1 MNLNLKTTAIAF
13 AIAVILP
20 GMSFAA
26 GYPNKTITFICPYSA
41 GGGGDTASRMIA
53 KIAGDIMGVK
63 INVENKTGGGATIG
77 IGAVSKAKP
86 DGYTVGF
93 VSTSP
98 ITIRPHMM
106 KAPYHPLK
114 DLTYISQF
122 VASNQPLVV
131 KKDSSFKSLK
141 DVITYAK
148 ANPGKLKWSTSVQR
162 GGPHVAVEAMFKAEG
177 AKATFVPFKGGSKVL
192 AALLGGTIDVA
203 MIAEGNK
210 ATLDGQ
216 TRILAEGTPMKNPVT
231 PSAPILTEAG
241 YPIAPAIFFG
251 VAGPAGLPKDVL
263 NKWDQVMAK
272 VVQSDEFKK
281 LAAARKWTLDFAGHA
296 AFTETVK
303 RDYSAAKTTIAKIGM
318 K

>member
-114 DLTYISQF
+114 ENLLT
-122 VASNQPLVV
+122 
-131 KKDSSFKSLK
+131 
-141 DVITYAK
+141 
-148 ANPGKLKWSTSVQR
+148 
-162 GGPHVAVEAMFKAEG
+162 
-177 AKATFVPFKGGSKVL
+177 KG
-192 AALLGGTIDVA
+192 
-203 MIAEGNK
+203 N
-210 ATLDGQ
+210 
-216 TRILAEGTPMKNPVT
+216 
-231 PSAPILTEAG
+231 
-241 YPIAPAIFFG
+241 
-251 VAGPAGLPKDVL
+251 
-263 NKWDQVMAK
+263 
-272 VVQSDEFKK
+272 
-281 LAAARKWTLDFAGHA
+281 
-296 AFTETVK
+296 
-303 RDYSAAKTTIAKIGM
+303 
-318 K
+318 